1 MTGGAGIDE
10 PFGARAADFDDP
22 FEILE
27 ACHARIARMLRTL
40 ERLPAHVSAHGVDDE
55 AREAIARVRR
65 YFELAA
71 PDHHADEEVDLF
83 PAVRAAALR
92 DGDAPLLD
100 AIARLQVD
108 HVEMDACWRALR
120 AQLDALC
127 AGAVDGAGE
136 VDEALVGRFAA
147 LYRDHIAREEG
158 VVYAGARARLDPA
171 SRPALARAMVDRR
184 RVD

>member
-71 PDHHADEEVDLF
+71 PDHHADEAEETDDCFENVQRVALDFDGLF
-83 PAVRAAALR
+83 HDFSPCAGCLLPLR
-92 DGDAPLLD
+92 NML
-100 AIARLQVD
+100 ARLPRKRKTV
-108 HVEMDACWRALR
+108 
-120 AQLDALC
+120 
-127 AGAVDGAGE
+127 
-136 VDEALVGRFAA
+136 
-147 LYRDHIAREEG
+147 
-158 VVYAGARARLDPA
+158 
-171 SRPALARAMVDRR
+171 
-184 RVD
+184 RVLPQNILFYLPK

>member
-1 MTGGAGIDE
+1 MTGGAGLDE

-40 ERLPAHVSAHGVDDE
+40 ERLPAHVAARGVDDE

-83 PAVRAAALR
+83 PAAREAARAAGASDVIAALDALGREHREMEAAWAALR
-92 DGDAPLLD
+92 A
-100 AIARLQVD
+100 
-108 HVEMDACWRALR
+108 H
-120 AQLDALC
+120 LDALC
-127 AGAVDGAGE
+127 AGEAAAVDTARVGA
-136 VDEALVGRFAA
+136 FAA
-147 LYRDHIAREEG
+147 LYRAHVAIEEG
-158 VVYAGARARLDPA
+158 VVYADAKRRLAAAVRA
-171 SRPALARAMVDRR
+171 ALARAMVARR
-184 RVD
+184 RG